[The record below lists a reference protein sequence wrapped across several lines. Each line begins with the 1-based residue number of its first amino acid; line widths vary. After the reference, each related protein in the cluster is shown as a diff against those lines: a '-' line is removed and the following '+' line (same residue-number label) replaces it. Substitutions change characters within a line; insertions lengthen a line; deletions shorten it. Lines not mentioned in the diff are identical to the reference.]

1 MSTGTVFAVLFSV
14 VFNHLAS
21 MNPLDGAK
29 MVDARRPMIGVG
41 HASESIAL
49 MPLNVS
55 AILNEEIQAKEPQPQ
70 AIEMSTA
77 VNEGE
82 ESDAHIRHLPAPT

>member
-1 MSTGTVFAVLFSV
+1 MGTVFAVLFSV
-14 VFNHLAS
+14 VFNLAS
-21 MNPLDGAK
+21 MNPLDGVK
-29 MVDARRPMIGVG
+29 MVDARRPVIVEG
-41 HASESIAL
+41 HVSESIGL
-49 MPLNVS
+49 MPLKAS
-55 AILNEEIQAKEPQPQ
+55 AILHEEIQAKEPQPQ

>member
-1 MSTGTVFAVLFSV
+1 MGTVIFTVLFSV

-29 MVDARRPMIGVG
+29 MVDARRPMIEVG

-49 MPLNVS
+49 MPLKAS
-55 AILNEEIQAKEPQPQ
+55 AILNEEIRAEQPQPR
-70 AIEMSTA
+70 AIKMNTTE
-77 VNEGE
+77 NEGE
-82 ESDAHIRHLPAPT
+82 ESDAHIRHFPAPT